1 MNDLFTTRP
10 SPNNISIIRG
20 DERKHYWWTFTD
32 DDDDDDDDDEDD
44 NDFWKQT

>member
-1 MNDLFTTRP
+1 MNDLFTMRP
-10 SPNNISIIRG
+10 SHNYISIIQG

-32 DDDDDDDDDEDD
+32 DDDDDDDDEDD